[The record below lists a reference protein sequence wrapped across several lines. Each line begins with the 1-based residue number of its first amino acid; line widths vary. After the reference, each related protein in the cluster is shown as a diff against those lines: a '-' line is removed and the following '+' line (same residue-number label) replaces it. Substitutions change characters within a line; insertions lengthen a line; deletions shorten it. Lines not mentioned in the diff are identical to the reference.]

1 MTIIIAGI
9 AAATATTGATSG
21 AVVGTTTGLAT
32 GLAGKILG
40 SGSASSVAG
49 AVGASVSAGAIL
61 GSVVGGGVS
70 GAVSGALAGAVAG
83 AIPNSVTS
91 SVPAIASGPI
101 GWLVLGVTHDNES
114 AKCTFDCWKPLLHE
128 ESPIPSRGRLL
139 RDVVV
144 DARIKEVISS
154 VSGNSPL
161 PEITLRN
168 IWNELFRIEYVML
181 PSEQLAAHV
190 VRLE

>member
-1 MTIIIAGI
+1 MTIIAAGI
-9 AAATATTGATSG
+9 AAATATMGATSG

-32 GLAGKILG
+32 GLAGKMFG
-40 SGSASSVAG
+40 SETASSVAG
-49 AVGASVSAGAIL
+49 AFGASVSAGAIL
-61 GSVVGGGVS
+61 GSVFGGVS
-70 GAVSGALAGAVAG
+70 GAVTGALAGTVTG
-83 AIPNSVTS
+83 AFALIA

-101 GWLVLGVTHDNES
+101 GWLVLGATHDNAS

-128 ESPIPSRGRLL
+128 ESVIPSTGKFL

-144 DARIKEVISS
+144 DARIKEVISTANA
-154 VSGNSPL
+154 NSPL

-168 IWNELFRIEYVML
+168 IWDEFFRIEYVML
-181 PSEQLAAHV
+181 PSKQLAAHA